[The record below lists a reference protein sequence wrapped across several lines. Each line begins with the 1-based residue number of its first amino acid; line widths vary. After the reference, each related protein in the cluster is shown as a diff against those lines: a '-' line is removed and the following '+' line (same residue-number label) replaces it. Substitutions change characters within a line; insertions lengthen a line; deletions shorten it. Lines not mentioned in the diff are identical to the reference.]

1 MCYGNVGFF
10 IYLFLFFVKMF
21 FKYATLLFILFN
33 SGHKCFWSLLK
44 CYGDGD
50 VGVAFQAFIL
60 GRQCHKDKICG

>member
-1 MCYGNVGFF
+1 MLWAYIFF
-10 IYLFLFFVKMF
+10 IIFAKEC
-21 FKYATLLFILFN
+21 FKYETRSFVLFY

-50 VGVAFQAFIL
+50 VGVAFQAFLL